1 MLVHGPKQLR
11 SFGQLLER
19 LEGGENAQTVLND
32 AKGLALPEAWIGHLQ
47 QASQASGLGYG
58 GAAKGGAKKP
68 LGAGTALFLGQA
80 PPPKSETDE
89 AIVAAKSAIATA
101 LTSAPRGAAK
111 SPLFNIGEG
120 FAQHFA
126 EGSNHPHGSMLVTSA
141 TSGLAEPIING
152 FFMTYVSE
160 QPLLGGAPLYT
171 ALGRPSGPEAPD
183 PDYPGVNALQV
194 FEHGRMRWTPE
205 KGVWVEPEDLLKNAA
220 AKIAAFGP
228 APKLRSDLPLATLV
242 PLLEESLP
250 PLLALRGKLKGAAL
264 SKDDLE
270 ACALDI
276 TLPEQVRSAAQS
288 LLARPGL
295 FERLAPEGLTRAAL
309 DRALAVEFL
318 AQGALPDAEH
328 EHSFKAWAAAQVAA
342 NPHINHVYGAIDA
355 LVKGPERPTR
365 VGELLEKTRAIAA
378 ASLADD
384 PLFPDDP
391 RTAQQL
397 IMLTSLVALAA
408 HGLQN
413 AWGPASTYFPSF
425 IADGR
430 PFDRGH
436 DKCWHTVNQAMYAF
450 VTLFDSE
457 YGQKEIRAA
466 FEKQVEHTDQ
476 WGAAAWVSKAYDRT
490 RGALGGY
497 LADSMPGPPGEPT
510 VYVERPKDLSPDEA
524 NAYNYAVRI
533 GDAHEYHPVFGDPS
547 KIGESHWRHDP
558 VATLNGNYP
567 SVASLSDPG
576 VSRDLSANR
585 LGARLGIMAYR
596 QPSAFM
602 SLPWDDPSFAQNS
615 FAAGRPIPSTDY
627 LAYELL
633 MQKRLGSLEGDP
645 DKDLALLRQKVKSQ
659 GRSASLAEVSQGF
672 DQAVDA
678 LFDTD
683 KDRLCRYYANTAV
696 RYLSWGWRVP
706 NLEGESQSYSD
717 HHQWALG
724 QSKDVLKQEFLRR
737 VKGAS
742 SAFEAAP
749 ASP

>member
-19 LEGGENAQTVLND
+19 LEGGESAQTVLSD
-32 AKGLALPEAWIGHLQ
+32 AKGLSLPEAWIGHLQ
-47 QASQASGLGYG
+47 KASQASGLGYG
-58 GAAKGGAKKP
+58 GTAKAGGSKP
-68 LGAGTALFLGQA
+68 LAGSTALFLGHIQ
-80 PPPKSETDE
+80 PPKSETDE
-89 AIVAAKSAIATA
+89 AIAAAKTAIASA
-101 LTSAPRGAAK
+101 LAGTPRGAAK
-111 SPLFNIGEG
+111 SPLFNVGEG
-120 FAQHFA
+120 FGQLFA
-126 EGSNHPHGSMLVTSA
+126 EGSNHPHGSMLVTA
-141 TSGLAEPIING
+141 PTGEAEPVVNG

-160 QPLLGGAPLYT
+160 QPQLGGAPYYT
-171 ALGRPSGPEAPD
+171 VLGRPTGPEAPD
-183 PDYPGVNALQV
+183 PNYPGVNALQV
-194 FEHGRMRWTPE
+194 FEHGRMRWTPDQ
-205 KGVWVEPEDLLKNAA
+205 GVWVEPKELLDNAA

-228 APKLRSDLPLATLV
+228 APKLQSDLPLAALV
-242 PLLEESLP
+242 PLLEESLG

-264 SKDDLE
+264 SKDDVE
-270 ACALDI
+270 ACALDT

-295 FERLAPEGLTRAAL
+295 FERLAPGGLTHAAL

-342 NPHINHVYGAIDA
+342 NPHIHHVYGAIEA

-384 PLFPDDP
+384 PLFPDNP

-450 VTLFDSE
+450 VTLFDTE
-457 YGQKEIRAA
+457 YGQQDIRAA

-510 VYVERPKDLSPDEA
+510 VYVERPKDLSPEEA
-524 NAYNYAVRI
+524 NAYN
-533 GDAHEYHPVFGDPS
+533 
-547 KIGESHWRHDP
+547 
-558 VATLNGNYP
+558 
-567 SVASLSDPG
+567 
-576 VSRDLSANR
+576 
-585 LGARLGIMAYR
+585 
-596 QPSAFM
+596 
-602 SLPWDDPSFAQNS
+602 
-615 FAAGRPIPSTDY
+615 
-627 LAYELL
+627 
-633 MQKRLGSLEGDP
+633 
-645 DKDLALLRQKVKSQ
+645 
-659 GRSASLAEVSQGF
+659 
-672 DQAVDA
+672 
-678 LFDTD
+678 
-683 KDRLCRYYANTAV
+683 RLCRA
-696 RYLSWGWRVP
+696 
-706 NLEGESQSYSD
+706 
-717 HHQWALG
+717 H
-724 QSKDVLKQEFLRR
+724 RR
-737 VKGAS
+737 C
-742 SAFEAAP
+742 P
-749 ASP
+749 